1 MEKPRLSQI
10 WDWDIPPRSTKF
22 GRYKDTTD
30 IKYCS
35 TSKLIFELLQLT
47 LSLISFLPSSSLPSS
62 SAQNFPIMPEIT
74 PELKTYHGNCH
85 CGAFK
90 FTIKMPEI
98 TTVTQCNCSICF
110 KKGYR
115 WVFPGEGCFEITKG
129 EGTLRDYHFGQRTM
143 AHRVIPPTIYLT
155 RMVLMDLV
163 LSNMWIEYTRV
174 PLQHSSGKRYWYQCK
189 LEVATISHVFIP
201 QRWITDNCLG
211 QFSPRCRSVVLES

>member
-1 MEKPRLSQI
+1 MEKPRLSQM
-10 WDWDIPPRSTKF
+10 WDWDMPPYSTKF
-22 GRYKDTTD
+22 CRYKDTAD
-30 IKYCS
+30 IKCCS
-35 TSKLIFELLQLT
+35 TSKLIFELLHSA
-47 LSLISFLPSSSLPSS
+47 LSRTSFLLSSFSSSPS
-62 SAQNFPIMPEIT
+62 AKNCPIMSEIT

-129 EGTLRDYHFGQRTM
+129 EGALKDYHFGQRTM
-143 AHRVIPPTIYLT
+143 AHRVTPPTIYLT

-163 LSNMWIEYTRV
+163 LSNMWIEYTRI
-174 PLQHSSGKRYWYQCK
+174 PLQHSSGKRHWYQCK
-189 LEVATISHVFIP
+189 LEVRRISHVFMS
-201 QRWITDNCLG
+201 QRWITNNCLG
-211 QFSPRCRSVVLES
+211 QFSPRCRSMVLES